1 MTSNMY
7 GLGAISLLPRVER
20 CEDFSLKLNRPV
32 FETGDNICLMLLRSG
47 ATEVETAENRID
59 LISGEAVILFE
70 RDIKEL
76 SGDAGEGALFS
87 FSDRFAEELLPSLK
101 LRTGQVYYIGNDR
114 EINQL
119 SEKIFDEFRNE
130 RPNSPMICSSLLV
143 TMLSHISRSAVYDIK
158 DNTAK
163 ELDKISPALAAIH
176 SDCTSKDNVEEYAK
190 LCNLSTSYF
199 SHLFTKIIGM
209 SPMDYKRHQ
218 RINIA
223 KNLLSSTNLTAKEI
237 STITGFKDPLYF
249 TRCFKQLV
257 GQTPSQFR
265 EKKQDKI

>member
-32 FETGDNICLMLLRSG
+32 FETGDNICLVLLRSG
-47 ATEVETAENRID
+47 ATEVETTENRID

-143 TMLSHISRSAVYDIK
+143 TMLSHIF
-158 DNTAK
+158 
-163 ELDKISPALAAIH
+163 L
-176 SDCTSKDNVEEYAK
+176 
-190 LCNLSTSYF
+190 
-199 SHLFTKIIGM
+199 
-209 SPMDYKRHQ
+209 
-218 RINIA
+218 
-223 KNLLSSTNLTAKEI
+223 
-237 STITGFKDPLYF
+237 
-249 TRCFKQLV
+249 
-257 GQTPSQFR
+257 
-265 EKKQDKI
+265 